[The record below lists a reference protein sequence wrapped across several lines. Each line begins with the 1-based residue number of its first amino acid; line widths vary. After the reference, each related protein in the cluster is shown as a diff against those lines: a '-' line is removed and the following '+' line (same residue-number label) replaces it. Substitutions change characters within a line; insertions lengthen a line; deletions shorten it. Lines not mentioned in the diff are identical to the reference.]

1 MRSHFF
7 WEFPG
12 LAPWAAVAPPVLGF
26 RPSEFT
32 MAGVFGELR
41 GRATI
46 WALETWNQT
55 SWGREIGPGL
65 PARPIRPK
73 PKKSGTL
80 QGENFL
86 TQCDRNKQLESA
98 ESLSTKLWFEHI
110 CQKMATCG
118 CISTACWSFL
128 GHFPGFGF
136 LQFFQNA
143 GSGRGVIPCLRVS
156 SERACQGL
164 LESGLKPK
172 IRLTVQK
179 LWRKHFWN
187 FGPFWNGVDAKKF
200 DRAQLFNQTCFCHKN

>member
-1 MRSHFF
+1 MSWIPHLDLDEPNPSTTLNSSHHF
-7 WEFPG
+7 
-12 LAPWAAVAPPVLGF
+12 AAAFDVPEHVSL
-26 RPSEFT
+26 
-32 MAGVFGELR
+32 
-41 GRATI
+41 
-46 WALETWNQT
+46 
-55 SWGREIGPGL
+55 
-65 PARPIRPK
+65 
-73 PKKSGTL
+73 KSGAL

-86 TQCDRNKQLESA
+86 TQCGRNKQLESA

-143 GSGRGVIPCLRVS
+143 GSGRGMIPCLRVS

>member
-12 LAPWAAVAPPVLGF
+12 LAPWTAVAPPVLGF
-26 RPSEFT
+26 RPSEFSI
-32 MAGVFGELR
+32 AGVFGG

-55 SWGREIGPGL
+55 SWGRAIGPGL

-86 TQCDRNKQLESA
+86 TQCDRNEQLESA

-118 CISTACWSFL
+118 CTHTACWIFL
-128 GHFPGFGF
+128 GVFGQSDF
-136 LQFFQNA
+136 LQLFQNVA
-143 GSGRGVIPCLRVS
+143 SGRGLSPCLKCS
-156 SERACQGL
+156 S
-164 LESGLKPK
+164 
-172 IRLTVQK
+172 
-179 LWRKHFWN
+179 
-187 FGPFWNGVDAKKF
+187 
-200 DRAQLFNQTCFCHKN
+200 